1 MDNSCLL
8 ELKDVSKAFGPVQ
21 ALEKVSFRI
30 AHGEIHAV
38 LGENGAGKSTLMKII
53 SGNLRPDEGSIV
65 LAGKDVTKLDPKMAQ
80 SLGIAMVHQEL
91 SIFEN
96 LTVAENI
103 IPPEASANRLGI
115 LDRQKLYRMSEEWLS
130 LFNLD
135 IRPNEKMTNLSLAE
149 QQVIE
154 ILRAI
159 SMKPKLLILDEPT
172 AALSS
177 SEAENLF
184 EILKRLR
191 GEGIT
196 TLYISHRLSEIML
209 LADTI
214 TVLKDGAHVST
225 VPRHQITSEDEL
237 ISMMVGRE
245 IEHIYGRKKTGGSRD
260 QRTLLEMNGVT
271 GKNGVR
277 DITLQLHPG
286 EIVGLFGLEGSGRN
300 ELAKMI
306 CGLEPVG
313 SGSIVL
319 NGSAVEEMSPQ
330 LAVDNGLVYL
340 SRNRKEAGLF
350 MDMTASDNLAC
361 PILSRLSRNGFLM
374 DSEIARVAEYF
385 VSKFGIV
392 MPGIGCKPRN
402 LSGGNQ
408 QKLML
413 SICLAVEPKCLIAN
427 EPTRGVDVGAKGEIH
442 RYLIDIADQGTCV
455 LLISSEL
462 PEIISLSDRVLVM
475 KNGRLVGELPGSD
488 ATEESIMTL
497 AASSLS

>member
-65 LAGKDVTKLDPKMAQ
+65 LAGNDVTKLDPKMAQ

-300 ELAKMI
+300 ELA
-306 CGLEPVG
+306 
-313 SGSIVL
+313 
-319 NGSAVEEMSPQ
+319 
-330 LAVDNGLVYL
+330 
-340 SRNRKEAGLF
+340 
-350 MDMTASDNLAC
+350 
-361 PILSRLSRNGFLM
+361 
-374 DSEIARVAEYF
+374 
-385 VSKFGIV
+385 
-392 MPGIGCKPRN
+392 
-402 LSGGNQ
+402 
-408 QKLML
+408 
-413 SICLAVEPKCLIAN
+413 
-427 EPTRGVDVGAKGEIH
+427 
-442 RYLIDIADQGTCV
+442 
-455 LLISSEL
+455 
-462 PEIISLSDRVLVM
+462 
-475 KNGRLVGELPGSD
+475 
-488 ATEESIMTL
+488 
-497 AASSLS
+497 